1 MTNVRLRVPILAIA
15 VAAVALY
22 AFGKWQASQGAESGA
37 IIRSA
42 EQALAVGKAYRA
54 RQAQLVAVARA
65 QADSAAAWKRRAQA
79 RDPRIAQLDTALA
92 QATTVRDS
100 NVVLGQQNLELRGQ
114 VAEWEAAFGR
124 LDLARLADSTRA
136 DRAEARV
143 ALLEQNL
150 ATTLTVA
157 DCHLAGLK
165 FLPRC
170 PSRLVSAALGAGV
183 TAVAFVAT
191 RH

>member
-1 MTNVRLRVPILAIA
+1 MSNVRLRVPILTIA
-15 VAAVALY
+15 AAAVALY
-22 AFGKWQASQGAESGA
+22 AFGMCQARSGREDAA

-54 RQAQLVAVARA
+54 RQAQLGAIARA

-92 QATTVRDS
+92 QATTARDS

-114 VAEWEAAFGR
+114 VADWQVAFGR

-143 ALLEQNL
+143 ALLEQHL
-150 ATTLTVA
+150 AATLTVA
-157 DCHLAGLK
+157 DCRMLGLR

-170 PSRLVSAALGAGV
+170 PSRLVSAALGAGA